1 MDIREQFNLI
11 AKEYDAKRK
20 IFIPCFQDFYEGA
33 TDFILSNYREAKNVL
48 DLGAGTGL
56 LTKFWYQQLKDARF
70 TLVDVAKDM
79 LEVARLRFDGDDRV
93 RYVVGDYTQGLPSGN
108 FDVVISALSIHHLD
122 DQEKKVL
129 FEDIYERL
137 PKGGMLVNYDQF
149 SAGDVT
155 LNEWYDTT
163 WVTKLQRSNLTERDM
178 QLWRQRRLLDKE
190 CSVEAEVD
198 MLKNSKFDIVKCVY
212 SNQKFAVVV
221 AIK

>member
-1 MDIREQFNLI
+1 MDIGAQFNLI
-11 AKEYDAKRK
+11 AKEYDSKRE

-56 LTKFWYQQLKDARF
+56 LTKFWYQQLQNARF
-70 TLVDVAKDM
+70 TLVDVAEDM
-79 LEVARLRFDGDDRV
+79 LDVARLRFGGDNRV
-93 RYVVGDYTQGLPSGN
+93 QYLVDDYTQGLPDSD

-122 DQEKKVL
+122 DQEKKTL
-129 FEDIYERL
+129 FEDIYKRL

-149 SAGDVT
+149 SAGDAT
-155 LNEWYDTT
+155 LNEWYDKT
-163 WVTKLQRSNLTERDM
+163 WISKLRQCNLTERDIE
-178 QLWRQRRLLDKE
+178 LWKQRRLLDKE

-198 MLKNSKFDIVKCVY
+198 MLKNSRFDIVKCVY
-212 SNQKFAVVV
+212 SNQKFAVIV